1 VGKLKA
7 SRRPVRATIVT
18 AVLLCLGITASA
30 CQDSPQATSPQ
41 SGRSGPDQVVIHA
54 RLKIMPRN
62 GAGRV
67 KPSTPITVH
76 AVNATLTAVIVRSEG
91 ELLGDQPPA
100 SGSEWQSRTLL
111 HTSSRYTVEATA
123 LDAAGKTV
131 TATSSFRTL
140 TPKNTVR
147 ATIFQG
153 LHRTYGVGMPIM
165 ITFSSPVV
173 NKRAVE
179 RAIELRSSTPVV
191 GSWYWDG
198 DSTLD
203 FRPRSYWPANTTVH
217 FVADLDGVETA
228 PGIYAVHTLTQTF
241 RIGRSLIAVAN
252 TTRHRVRIYLN
263 HKLFGD
269 WPMSSGKPGDDT
281 PNGTYLSIEKHNPEE
296 MKGPGYDISVP
307 WSVRFTWSGDYLHD
321 AFWSVGQQGFEN
333 VSHGCINLSPANA
346 ETYYKLSVPGD
357 PVTVTGS
364 PRGGRWGNGWTV
376 WFLGWK
382 ELLAG
387 SALHRAVRVGPDGST
402 FVKPANLHGHTKPAP
417 LGAPAPGNSDPA

>member
-1 VGKLKA
+1 
-7 SRRPVRATIVT
+7 
-18 AVLLCLGITASA
+18 
-30 CQDSPQATSPQ
+30 
-41 SGRSGPDQVVIHA
+41 VVIHA
-54 RLKIMPRN
+54 RLRITPRD

-67 KPSTPITVH
+67 KPSTPITVR
-76 AVNATLTAVIVRSEG
+76 AVDATLTAVTVRSEG
-91 ELLGDQPPA
+91 ELLADQPPA

-123 LDAAGKTV
+123 VDAAGKTV

-140 TPKNTVR
+140 TPENTVR

-153 LHRTYGVGMPIM
+153 LHQTYGVGMPIM
-165 ITFSSPVV
+165 LTFSSPVV

-203 FRPRSYWPANTTVH
+203 FRPRSYWPENTTVH
-217 FVADLDGVETA
+217 FVGNLDGVETA
-228 PGIYAVHTLTQTF
+228 PGIYAVHTLRQTF

-364 PRGGRWGNGWTV
+364 PRGGAWGNGWTV

-387 SALHRAVRVGPDGST
+387 SALHRAARVGPDGSG
-402 FVKPANLHGHTKPAP
+402 FVAPANLPGRTNPAP
-417 LGAPAPGNSDPA
+417 LGAPAPGNSAPA